1 VAGSVGVGDPA
12 PDFSLPATGGA
23 TVSLSDHRGH
33 PVVLAFY
40 PADDSPVC
48 TTQLRSYDD
57 DLAEFERLDAVV
69 LGISPQSVESHERF
83 AEKHGFRFPL
93 LADADRA
100 VGEAYGVVGP
110 VGFYRRSVFVVDGS
124 GVIRYAHRSI
134 AGLRYRPASE
144 LVAAVRAAQEG

>member
-1 VAGSVGVGDPA
+1 MPVGVGDAA
-12 PDFSLPATGGA
+12 PDFSLPSTGGGE
-23 TVSLSDHRGH
+23 VSLAEQRGH

-57 DLAEFERLDAVV
+57 DLAEFEGLDAVV

-83 AEKHGFRFPL
+83 ADKHGFRFPL
-93 LADADRA
+93 LADVDKQ
-100 VGEAYGVVGP
+100 VGDAYGVLGP
-110 VGFYRRSVFVVDGS
+110 VGFYRRSVFVVDGE
-124 GVIRYAHRSI
+124 GVIRYAHRAI

-144 LVAAVRAAQEG
+144 LVAAVRDASRRS